1 MALDYAKL
9 GSSFSG
15 LNAFAENPEAMELT
29 RNTINLRIGKQI
41 PFKGTIAGQKVN
53 AFATLKS
60 AKLTRLSLL
69 RQTRKQPSSSPSP
82 DYYIVTGAFSPV
94 DVEVMIED
102 DGNYI
107 ALHEVWRHMTNAL
120 GQTQYDKEAFLAH
133 LTRIGLNYTNGG
145 FPLYFQQMGADEDK
159 IEATFN
165 LFRDLGAVDDHQAMQ
180 KAKGDGSRPQRME
193 RTIKHDTGIPVTF
206 FELGQ
211 VDREKVTTGQGFIDL
226 IDAMSGQFD
235 RVTSQRNDAN
245 VLQMELENNN
255 DLSDAKIKKI
265 NEKIK
270 LLRNQSM
277 QYTAVWS
284 GSQQITVTNS
294 VTKQIEYTDRYAPT
308 NAPCGRFDLLVD
320 GETINIDLWKNSA
333 REATSNS
340 DAISVPKLKTINA
353 SSNPLG
359 GVDLEDDED

>member
-9 GSSFSG
+9 GSNFSG
-15 LNAFAENPEAMELT
+15 LEAFASNPEGMELT

-41 PFKGTIAGQKVN
+41 PFKGMIGGQKVN

-94 DVEVMIED
+94 DVSVVIED
-102 DGNYI
+102 DGEYI
-107 ALHEVWRHMTNAL
+107 ELHEVWRNMTNAL
-120 GQTQYDKEAFLAH
+120 SQTQYDSEAFLAH

-145 FPLYFQQMGADEDK
+145 FPLYFQQMGADPDK
-159 IEATFN
+159 IEYTFN
-165 LFRDLGAVDDHQAMQ
+165 LFRDLGAKDDVQAMQ
-180 KAKGDGSRPQRME
+180 KAMGDGSRPQRME

-211 VDREKVTTGQGFIDL
+211 VDREKVTTGQGFVDL
-226 IDAMSGQFD
+226 VDAMSGQFN

-245 VLQMELENNN
+245 ILQHELETNQ
-255 DLSDAKIKKI
+255 DLSDVKIKKI
-265 NEKIK
+265 NDKIK

-294 VTKQIEYTDRYAPT
+294 VTKQVEYTDRYAPT

-320 GETINIDLWKNSA
+320 NETINIDLWKNSV
-333 REATSNS
+333 RDTKNEDNS
-340 DAISVPKLKTINA
+340 VTVPSLKTINA
-353 SSNPLG
+353 SSNPLSSIE
-359 GVDLEDDED
+359 LED

>member
-15 LNAFAENPEAMELT
+15 LEAFAENPEAMELT

-41 PFKGTIAGQKVN
+41 PFKGMIAGQKVN

-69 RQTRKQPSSSPSP
+69 RQTRKQPSNNPSP
-82 DYYIVTGAFSPV
+82 DYYIVTGAFNPV
-94 DVEVMIED
+94 DVEIVIED
-102 DGNYI
+102 DGEYI
-107 ALHEVWRHMTNAL
+107 QLHEIWRHMTNAL
-120 GQTQYDKEAFLAH
+120 GQTQYDEDAFLAH

-145 FPLYFQQMGADEDK
+145 FPLYFQQMGADPDK
-159 IEATFN
+159 IEYTFN
-165 LFRDLGAVDDHQAMQ
+165 LFRDLGAKDDHQAMK
-180 KAKGDGSRPQRME
+180 KAIGDGSRPQRME

-211 VDREKVTTGQGFIDL
+211 VDREKVTTGQGFVDL
-226 IDAMSGQFD
+226 VDAMCGQFD
-235 RVTSQRNDAN
+235 RVTSQRNSAN
-245 VLQMELENNN
+245 ILQMELENND

-320 GETINIDLWKNSA
+320 GQTINIDLWKNSV
-333 REATSNS
+333 RDSSNDNETAT
-340 DAISVPKLKTINA
+340 VPSLKKINA
-353 SSNPLG
+353 ASNPLSS
-359 GVDLEDDED
+359 VDLED